1 MGKTQ
6 ALIDEPVKQFI
17 EKQTMFFVASAP
29 LDPNGLINLSPK
41 GLDSFRILGT
51 GYHRSISTLTRW
63 RGAETIAHVKENGR
77 LVIMFCAFE
86 GPPNILRLHGRARV
100 VEANDPEFA
109 SLIGHFNPIEGMRAI
124 IVMKVQ
130 RVADSCGW
138 AVPLFKFEK
147 DRHQLLAW
155 ANQKG
160 VDGLKQYRAEKNAA
174 SLDGLP
180 GLEP

>member
-17 EKQTMFFVASAP
+17 EEQTMFFVATAP
-29 LDPNGLINLSPK
+29 LDSNGLINLSPK
-41 GLDSFRILGT
+41 GLDSIRILAPDTIAYLDLT
-51 GYHRSISTLTRW
+51 GS
-63 RGAETIAHVKENGR
+63 GVETIAHVKENGR

-109 SLIGHFNPIEGMRAI
+109 SLASHFNLLEGARAI

-130 RVADSCGW
+130 RVSDSCGW
-138 AVPLFKFEK
+138 AVPLLKFEK

-160 VDGLKQYRAEKNAA
+160 SDGLKQYRAEKNAA

-180 GLEP
+180 GISS